1 MAAFRS
7 AWSVWPQWVQRN
19 IDAWVEKLNKANP
32 LGRRWTRTDVAQEC
46 LAWCVQRWGAQGVPP
61 GAGDKGDAS

>member
-1 MAAFRS
+1 MATNFRFPP
-7 AWSVWPQWVQRN
+7 ALVEA